1 MLAERLAPGLA
12 RAHVADDV
20 QEHSSP
26 SCASA
31 WTSCVRARSTRA
43 RSESPL
49 AEHPRYRVPVLG
61 DRGAPVGIDVDRVV
75 ATGTRPVIDIV
86 MIDREP
92 GRGMIGIGL
101 TSPPAACF
109 GKARRKLGESSA
121 TDH

>member
-1 MLAERLAPGLA
+1 MDE
-12 RAHVADDV
+12 
-20 QEHSSP
+20 
-26 SCASA
+26 
-31 WTSCVRARSTRA
+31 VRTREIYESTLGIA
-43 RSESPL
+43 L

-86 MIDREP
+86 MIHREP